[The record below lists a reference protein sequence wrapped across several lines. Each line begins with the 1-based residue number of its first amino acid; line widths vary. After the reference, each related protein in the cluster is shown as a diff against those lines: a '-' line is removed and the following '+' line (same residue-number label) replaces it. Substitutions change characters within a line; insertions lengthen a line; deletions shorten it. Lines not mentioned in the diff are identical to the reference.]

1 MQLSPISFLMA
12 AILCHVIGSNFF
24 TVMLAVWKVVMVVV
38 DACFSNLFCAN
49 YEENFVFPLEL

>member
-1 MQLSPISFLMA
+1 MA